1 MFAYNAGGVQDR
13 SGEILGAGSAQA
25 AQINAQMLAQ
35 FGQDMGGMM
44 NTFAEAY
51 KQKEQDKSDA
61 RIYGQLLKFVAPAFG
76 QQGDAVLQE
85 YNSLKRDRDK
95 ANYGRTVSQLLGPAS
110 NALMAQRSA
119 GIRENAPFVGAGLK
133 NAANIAGGNATY
145 TPPAG
150 MAPVEPPLPTGGPA
164 PSVDTPLPALAGAPT
179 PAATPAPAIPGGRAS
194 WDAANRRRAA
204 NGLKPLPYPPGI

>member
-25 AQINAQMLAQ
+25 AQINAQMLSQ

-119 GIRENAPFVGAGLK
+119 GIRQGQPFVNAGLK

-164 PSVDTPLPALAGAPT
+164 PVGVA
-179 PAATPAPAIPGGRAS
+179 PAPVASGIPGGQAS
-194 WDAANRRRAA
+194 IDAINADRKRS
-204 NGLKPLPYPPGI
+204 GLPPIQ

>member
-13 SGEILGAGSAQA
+13 SGELLGAGSAQA

-164 PSVDTPLPALAGAPT
+164 PVGVA
-179 PAATPAPAIPGGRAS
+179 PAPVASGIPGGQAS
-194 WDAANRRRAA
+194 IDAINADRKRR
-204 NGLKPLPYPPGI
+204 GLPPIQ

>member
-35 FGQDMGGMM
+35 FGQNMGGMM

-119 GIRENAPFVGAGLK
+119 GIRENAPILNAGLQGD
-133 NAANIAGGNATY
+133 ARVAGGEGT
-145 TPPAG
+145 
-150 MAPVEPPLPTGGPA
+150 VPLPEE
-164 PSVDTPLPALAGAPT
+164 PLPAMDNSQLPPSQTSQPSPDAM
-179 PAATPAPAIPGGRAS
+179 S
-194 WDAANRRRAA
+194 AANAWYNQSNRGMMQSGTMRPFYR
-204 NGLKPLPYPPGI
+204 

>member
-150 MAPVEPPLPTGGPA
+150 MAPVEPPLPTGGSA

>member
-1 MFAYNAGGVQDR
+1 MVRNNLTTEQENKTMFAYNAGGVQDR

-119 GIRENAPFVGAGLK
+119 GIRQNAPIAK
-133 NAANIAGGNATY
+133 QNIDNANLRAEEGENFDGT
-145 TPPAG
+145 
-150 MAPVEPPLPTGGPA
+150 VLP
-164 PSVDTPLPALAGAPT
+164 
-179 PAATPAPAIPGGRAS
+179 
-194 WDAANRRRAA
+194 
-204 NGLKPLPYPPGI
+204 

>member
-1 MFAYNAGGVQDR
+1 
-13 SGEILGAGSAQA
+13 
-25 AQINAQMLAQ
+25 
-35 FGQDMGGMM
+35 MM

-133 NAANIAGGNATY
+133 NAADLGAGRGTYGN
-145 TPPAG
+145 PAG
-150 MAPVEPPLPTGGPA
+150 MASVEP
-164 PSVDTPLPALAGAPT
+164 DLPAMSAAPT
-179 PAATPAPAIPGGRAS
+179 RSINRFAPGENSLAKARNWFGSYAG
-194 WDAANRRRAA
+194 
-204 NGLKPLPYPPGI
+204 PLNSQ

>member
-13 SGEILGAGSAQA
+13 SGEILGTGSAQA

-164 PSVDTPLPALAGAPT
+164 PVGVA
-179 PAATPAPAIPGGRAS
+179 PAPVASGIPGGQAS
-194 WDAANRRRAA
+194 IDAINADRKRR
-204 NGLKPLPYPPGI
+204 GLPPIQ

>member
-119 GIRENAPFVGAGLK
+119 GIRENQQSLTAAMPRVREAAAAQGRVAAGQ
-133 NAANIAGGNATY
+133 GTMGV
-145 TPPAG
+145 PPN
-150 MAPVEPPLPTGGPA
+150 VNLDY
-164 PSVDTPLPALAGAPT
+164 VKD
-179 PAATPAPAIPGGRAS
+179 R
-194 WDAANRRRAA
+194 
-204 NGLKPLPYPPGI
+204 